1 MTLSFFEDI
10 DFDDEPE
17 TESHA
22 RGRGRRGRRGG
33 GGDDGA
39 PRGPRDVSSG
49 RRRLLVAAAAI
60 IVVLVVG
67 WYWVR
72 ACQADAQRRAYE
84 NYVTDVD
91 SVVKQSDDIGQKLD
105 NAILDPTT
113 TKAKLI
119 ATVSSLAKS
128 QSEVAASAAKLHDT
142 GRLRGLQSWL
152 DTVMNYR
159 TQGLEGMSA
168 ALTTSLAT
176 KPVDIAKVEQVSN
189 AYERLLASD
198 VLYSDS
204 FQRPA
209 TSALQ
214 KANITG
220 VALAN
225 SQFALTPRY
234 VYPTFLRSILQR
246 VVENGTGGTTGTTT
260 GGKVGT
266 QLVKVIAEPS
276 GKQLIPGGTVAI
288 PAKTNNTFEVYVQN
302 SGQVPVTKLEV
313 RFIESG
319 HVQKQHI
326 KIIDP
331 GGEAHVIFTPKF
343 VTPGVPTTIV
353 VRSVPVAH
361 ESVTSNNEATYKVL
375 YSL

>member
-17 TESHA
+17 TESHP

-33 GGDDGA
+33 GGDDA
-39 PRGPRDVSSG
+39 PPRGPRSAPSG
-49 RRRLLVAAAAI
+49 RRRLLIAAAAI

-105 NAILDPTT
+105 DAILDPTA
-113 TKAKLI
+113 TKSKLI
-119 ATVSSLAKS
+119 ATVSNLAKS
-128 QSEVAASAAKLHDT
+128 QSEVASSAAKLHDT

-168 ALTTSLAT
+168 ALTTALAA
-176 KPVDIAKVEQVSN
+176 KPVDVAKVQQVSN

-209 TSALQ
+209 TTALQ

-220 VALAN
+220 VALAS

-234 VYPTFLRSILQR
+234 VYPPFLRDLLERILD
-246 VVENGTGGTTGTTT
+246 NGTGSSPGTTT
-260 GGKVGT
+260 GAKVGT
-266 QLVKVIAEPS
+266 ELVKVIAEPS
-276 GKQLIPGGTVAI
+276 GKQLVPGTTIAI
-288 PAKTNNTFEVYVQN
+288 PAKTNNTFQVYVQN
-302 SGQVPVTKLEV
+302 SGQLPVTKLEV

-343 VTPGVPTTIV
+343 VTPGVPTTIT
-353 VRSVPVAH
+353 VRSVPVKG
-361 ESVTSNNEATYKVL
+361 ETITSNNEATYKVE

>member
-17 TESHA
+17 TESHP

-33 GGDDGA
+33 GGEEGPPRA
-39 PRGPRDVSSG
+39 PRGTASG

-60 IVVLVVG
+60 IVVIVVG
-67 WYWVR
+67 WYWIR

-84 NYVTDVD
+84 NYVTDVN
-91 SVVKQSDDIGQKLD
+91 SVVKQSDDIGAKLD
-105 NAILDPTT
+105 NAILDPTA
-113 TKAKLI
+113 TKSKLV

-128 QSEVAASAAKLHDT
+128 QAEVAASAAKLHDT

-168 ALTTSLAT
+168 ALETAMSTN
-176 KPVDIAKVEQVSN
+176 PVDVTKVQEVSN

-209 TSALQ
+209 TAALQ
-214 KANITG
+214 KANINGVSLTG
-220 VALAN
+220 
-225 SQFALTPRY
+225 SQFALSPRY
-234 VYPTFLRSILQR
+234 VYPPPLRLILQR
-246 VVENGTGGTTGTTT
+246 TVDNGKNGTTGTAS
-260 GGKVGT
+260 GAKVGT
-266 QLVKVIAEPS
+266 QLLKVVAEPS
-276 GKQLIPGGTVAI
+276 GKQLIPGGLVSIA
-288 PAKTNNTFEVYVQN
+288 AKPNNTFQVYVEN
-302 SGQVPVTKLEV
+302 SGQLPVTKVEV

-319 HVQKQHI
+319 HVQKQEI

-331 GGEAHVIFTPKF
+331 GGVAHVIFTPKY
-343 VTPGVPTTIV
+343 VTPGVPTTIT

-361 ESVTSNNEATYKVL
+361 ESVTSNNEATYKVE